1 MRISINKKINAG
13 ALQYTL
19 FVSVL
24 IVLLISTF
32 LMLTF
37 LQNHFKTK
45 ANFHVQS
52 IQNADLGFQ
61 FIAANDIPYEE
72 EKILEISTAL
82 NSHLSITKKHWGVFD
97 MVIAK
102 SNVNNILFQKTGI
115 IGGFQKEKP
124 ALYLKDNNSALVL
137 VGNTK
142 IQGDAF
148 LPKNGV
154 KRGNIAGNSY
164 YGEQLIYGATK
175 QSNENLPVIR
185 NREYI
190 KELSKGFV
198 VEDNSND
205 IALEEDLKSI
215 NSFKNPTKIYKQ
227 EGTINLREIQLTG
240 NIIIQSNTMIKV
252 HRTALLS
259 DVILIAPS
267 IEILDFVIGNFQ
279 GFATKNITVGFN
291 CNLTYPSA
299 LVLNEK
305 LVSNTIDKNSSF
317 AQLNI
322 NSNSSIKGVV
332 AFLATNET
340 NNYKA
345 QLVIEK
351 QAIITGEVYCE
362 KNFELKGTVN
372 GSVYTSGFIANQYG
386 SVYQNHIYNGEIIQ
400 SNLPQQ
406 YAGLSLENTKPTVV
420 KWIY

>member
-1 MRISINKKINAG
+1 VRISINKKISAG

-61 FIAANDIPYEE
+61 FIADNNISYEE
-72 EKILEISTAL
+72 EKSIEISSAI
-82 NSHLSITKKHWGVFD
+82 NSYISLTKKHWGVFD
-97 MVIAK
+97 LVTVK
-102 SNVNNILFQKTGI
+102 SNVNDILFQKTGI

-124 ALYLKDNNSALVL
+124 ALYLEDNNSALVL

-142 IQGDAF
+142 IQGSTF

-164 YGEQLIYGATK
+164 YGEQLIYGAIK
-175 QSNENLPVIR
+175 QSNENLPVIKNR
-185 NREYI
+185 NYI
-190 KELSKGFV
+190 KELSKGLV
-198 VEDNSND
+198 VVANSND
-205 IALEEDLKSI
+205 LLLEEGLKSI
-215 NSFKNPTKIYKQ
+215 NSFSNPIKIYKQ
-227 EGTINLREIQLTG
+227 EGTINLREIHLTG
-240 NIIIQSNTMIKV
+240 NIIIQSDTLIRVYK
-252 HRTALLS
+252 TAELS
-259 DVILIAPS
+259 DVILVAPS
-267 IEILDFVIGNFQ
+267 IEIGDFVTGNFQ
-279 GFATKNITVGFN
+279 GFSTKNITVGAN
-291 CNLTYPSA
+291 CNLMYPSA

-305 LVSNTIDKNSSF
+305 IVSNTIHKNNSF
-317 AQLNI
+317 SQLKI
-322 NSNSSIKGVV
+322 NSNTLIKGIV
-332 AFLATNET
+332 AFLATDET
-340 NNYKA
+340 NNYKP
-345 QLVIEK
+345 QLVLEE

-362 KNFELKGTVN
+362 KNFELKGMVN

-406 YAGLSLENTKPTVV
+406 YVGLSLENANPTIA
-420 KWIY
+420 KWVY